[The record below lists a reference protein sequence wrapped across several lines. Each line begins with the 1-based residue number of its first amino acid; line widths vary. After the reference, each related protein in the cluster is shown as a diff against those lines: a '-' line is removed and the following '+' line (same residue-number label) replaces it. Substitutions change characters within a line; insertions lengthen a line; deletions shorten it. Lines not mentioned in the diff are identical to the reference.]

1 MSKRIIYYYQTFIG
15 LKDILTPD
23 TKVTHIHLSSIHFG
37 LDNENIPYIHLNDNP
52 PHSKVFDSVWD
63 DLESAKQHGIKVIL
77 MVGGAGGAFQN
88 LFSNYNS
95 YYPLLKKLILDKR
108 TIIDGIDLDIE
119 EIVSLNNVENL
130 IKTIKSDFGSNFII
144 TMAPIQSSMQSD
156 QPGMGGFVYKTLYN
170 SLGSQIDYF
179 NVQCYYD
186 YSVDTYNQMIKN
198 GYPEDKLVMGSISS
212 QDITQN
218 INTIK
223 KIVKIYP
230 KIGGVFNWEYYD
242 SPSLKSCDDG
252 NHGTWSQMMA
262 EALDKANDL

>member
-1 MSKRIIYYYQTFIG
+1 MSKKIIYYYQTFVG
-15 LKDILTPD
+15 LKDVLTPD

-52 PHSKVFDSVWD
+52 PNSKVFDNVWA
-63 DLESAKQHGIKVIL
+63 DLETAKQLGIKVIL
-77 MVGGAGGAFQN
+77 MLGGAGGAFQD
-88 LFSNYNS
+88 LFSNYDT
-95 YYPLLKKLILDKR
+95 YYSLLKELILDKR
-108 TIIDGIDLDIE
+108 NIIDGIDLDIE
-119 EIVSLNNVENL
+119 EIVSLNNVKNL
-130 IKTIKSDFGSNFII
+130 IKTIKTDFGPNFMI
-144 TMAPIQSSMQSD
+144 TMAPVQSSMQTD
-156 QPGMGGFVYKTLYN
+156 QPGMGGFIYKALYN

-186 YSVDTYNQMIKN
+186 YSVDAYNQMIKN

-230 KIGGVFNWEYYD
+230 NIGGVFNWEYCD
-242 SPSLKSCDDG
+242 SPTLKSCDG
-252 NHGTWSQMMA
+252 NHGIWSQLMS
-262 EALDKANDL
+262 EALDETNY

>member
-63 DLESAKQHGIKVIL
+63 DLESAKQLGIKVIL
-77 MVGGAGGAFQN
+77 MVGGAGGAFQD
-88 LFSNYNS
+88 LFSNYDS

-130 IKTIKSDFGSNFII
+130 IKTIKTDFGSNFII

-179 NVQCYYD
+179 NVQCYFD
-186 YSVDTYNQMIKN
+186 YSVDAYNQMIKN
-198 GYPEDKLVMGSISS
+198 GYPEDKIVMGSISS

-223 KIVKIYP
+223 KIVKMYP

-242 SPSLKSCDDG
+242 SPTLKSCEDG
-252 NHGTWSQMMA
+252 NHGTWSKLMA